1 MHFRF
6 IVIEFL
12 FKNLARRYML
22 INDKF
27 FSQLLI
33 NHRLTPFMQ
42 NIKAIESVLYCR
54 SNDKNHS
61 SFNTNWEECNQIK
74 EHTAEDSHLA
84 YFDRAAAP
92 LRPMGHRAI
101 LKSNIH
107 LRSSTSFKISQE
119 VRENNDRRNNI
130 NSTVLLYSLEKVQKF
145 AGQNGQA
152 KHSTLSILLKLS
164 FHQNCDTC
172 RMSGLERG
180 SKCQKI
186 LTFFCSPSFALSH
199 SFPTYSSAF
208 LFSLLSSSA
217 NAQIAFGF
225 RLKNNG

>member
-42 NIKAIESVLYCR
+42 NVKAIESVLYCR

-119 VRENNDRRNNI
+119 VGENNDRRNNI
-130 NSTVLLYSLEKVQKF
+130 KLYYFALQLRKSAEICWTKWSSKAFNIKYLIKTLLPPKLW
-145 AGQNGQA
+145 
-152 KHSTLSILLKLS
+152 HLSDVGTWAWFQVSKNFNLFLQPVICAIS
-164 FHQNCDTC
+164 FFSYLFFSIPLFTFKQ
-172 RMSGLERG
+172 L
-180 SKCQKI
+180 SKCTDRI
-186 LTFFCSPSFALSH
+186 W
-199 SFPTYSSAF
+199 
-208 LFSLLSSSA
+208 
-217 NAQIAFGF
+217 I
-225 RLKNNG
+225 